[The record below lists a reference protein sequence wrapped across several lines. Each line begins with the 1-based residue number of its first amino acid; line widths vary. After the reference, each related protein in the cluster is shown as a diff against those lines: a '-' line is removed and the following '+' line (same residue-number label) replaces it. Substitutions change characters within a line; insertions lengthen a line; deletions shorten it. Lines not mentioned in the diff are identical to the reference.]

1 MAGNSGNSGNDS
13 EPNNPNHLNHLNN
26 LIYLYNGKEITDWND
41 LTQKMHSEEIKSF
54 GISIQA
60 PKNRTVD
67 NLTISHNGP
76 KDSMKISHENKIPAG
91 KSITVSFQINASKLW
106 SANKPKLDLE
116 FNYDLILEVS

>member
-1 MAGNSGNSGNDS
+1 MAGNSGHSGNSGNDS
-13 EPNNPNHLNHLNN
+13 EPNNPNHLNN

-76 KDSMKISHENKIPAG
+76 KGSMIISHENKIPAG